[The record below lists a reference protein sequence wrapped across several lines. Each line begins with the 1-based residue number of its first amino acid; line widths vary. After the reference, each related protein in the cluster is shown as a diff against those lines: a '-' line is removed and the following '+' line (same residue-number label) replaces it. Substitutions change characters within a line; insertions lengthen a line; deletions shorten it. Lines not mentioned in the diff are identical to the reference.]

1 MLESGIETD
10 ALLNNARGLFIKVLE
25 LSPYLPSELGL
36 LAQSVEDP
44 GSLADMITSTLNIPK
59 EDKQD
64 ILETLEVKQRLQKIT
79 VILTKELEV
88 LELGKK
94 IQLEVKEGIDKT
106 QREYY
111 LREQLKAIQKELGE
125 KDEKSLEIEEYR
137 QKIIERGLSPAAAK
151 EAERELNRL
160 SRMNSASPEYSVALS
175 YSGLADRTA
184 LADPYRRQSGYR
196 GRSQGFRR

>member
-1 MLESGIETD
+1 METD
-10 ALLNNARGLFIKVLE
+10 ALLNNARGLFTKVLE

-44 GSLADMITSTLNIPK
+44 GSLADMITSTLNITK

-94 IQLEVKEGIDKT
+94 IQSEVKEGIDKN

-137 QKIIERGLSPAAAK
+137 QKIVGTGF
-151 EAERELNRL
+151 
-160 SRMNSASPEYSVALS
+160 VA
-175 YSGLADRTA
+175 
-184 LADPYRRQSGYR
+184 RRRPKKRNGN
-196 GRSQGFRR
+196 